1 MKLYLNRNEAAEI
14 LGVTPQTVSNYVKR
28 GLLVESE
35 SKDPGLKSMCI
46 LGSSVEKLLNEEYD
60 VLKQSNAIEAM
71 REELD
76 EMWESY
82 RKERDKLEKLH
93 KLLRISYGFHDNIK
107 IISEILAAYL
117 VEMNVLTQKETWLV
131 TEILSERS
139 LIYIVESSDLTRSD
153 ISTLYF
159 RALRKLSAGRHPKYN
174 ELLDENKGLR
184 ELLEIER
191 EKSTALEKQVKALE
205 ERRGLSDDVI
215 SIPKELMG
223 INYRQIG
230 VRAYNALKVHGVEH
244 LYELALIDKE
254 SIFKTRNF
262 GRKCMLDVMTFMDAY
277 GLEFDN
283 IESLRNPK
291 VSFLKGLYVDVPL
304 YVLEQRNRELC
315 HR

>member
-174 ELLDENKGLR
+174 ELLDENIGLR

-191 EKSTALEKQVKALE
+191 EKSTALEKQLKALE

-254 SIFKTRNF
+254 SLFKTRNF

-291 VSFLKGLYVDVPL
+291 VSFLKGPYVDVPL

>member
-46 LGSSVEKLLNEEYD
+46 LGSSVEMLLNEEYD

-184 ELLEIER
+184 DLLEIER
-191 EKSTALEKQVKALE
+191 EKSAALEKQLKALE
-205 ERRGLSDDVI
+205 ARRGSSDEVI
-215 SIPKELMG
+215 SIPKELMDMS
-223 INYRQIG
+223 YLQIG
-230 VRAYNALKVHGVEH
+230 VRAYNALKAHGVEH

-254 SIFKTRNF
+254 RLFKTRNF
-262 GRKCMLDVMTFMDAY
+262 GRKCMLDVITFMDAY

-283 IESLRNPK
+283 IESLKNPK
-291 VSFLKGLYVDVPL
+291 VSFLKGPYVDVPL

>member
-35 SKDPGLKSMCI
+35 SKDSGLKSMCI

-184 ELLEIER
+184 DLLEIER
-191 EKSTALEKQVKALE
+191 EKSAALEKQLKALE

-244 LYELALIDKE
+244 LYELALIDE
-254 SIFKTRNF
+254 ERLLKTRNF
-262 GRKCMLDVMTFMDAY
+262 GKKCMLDVMTFMDAY

-291 VSFLKGLYVDVPL
+291 VSFLKGPYVDVSL